1 MANFTAD
8 DYLFF
13 LGSISGSTLTASGNF
28 IDRNSPVDVDVID
41 ANSDNNIDTTDYFGE
56 ATSTYTGFTIILNG
70 NSYAVFNQG
79 PVYSIPYNTADD
91 DLSSFAGTDPNTIGF
106 TNTGENAVVVN
117 CFLTSTLIA
126 TPHGERAIETLEPGA
141 HVTLANGSTAPVRW
155 VARQTM
161 RADAVNL
168 SMPASRLP
176 VRIEAG
182 ALGEGLPHTD
192 LTLTADHALVMD
204 GLLVNASAL
213 VNGATIRF
221 LQAEEMPREFT
232 YWHVELDAHSALLAN
247 GLPAESFVDYTGR
260 AAYDNHVDYLA
271 LHGAERL
278 IPEMPLPRI
287 SARRHLP
294 TALRARLGLEDTDFA
309 LSA

>member
-1 MANFTAD
+1 MD
-8 DYLFF
+8 
-13 LGSISGSTLTASGNF
+13 GN
-28 IDRNSPVDVDVID
+28 ID
-41 ANSDNNIDTTDYFGE
+41 AVDTWGSAAFQIDYSG
-56 ATSTYTGFTIILNG
+56 YTIRLNG
-70 NSYAVFNQG
+70 DDYAVFFNG
-79 PVYSIPYNTADD
+79 GAGYYIPYNSNET
-91 DLSSFAGTDPNTIGF
+91 DLSGFDGVDPDTIGF
-106 TNTGENAVVVN
+106 TATPNDAVVVN
-117 CFLTSTLIA
+117 CFLTGTLIA
-126 TPHGERAIETLEPGA
+126 TPDGERAIETLEPGA
-141 HVTLANGSTAPVRW
+141 HVTLADGTAATIRW

-168 SMPASRLP
+168 SIPANRLP

-182 ALGEGLPHTD
+182 ALGNGLPHTD

-213 VNGATIRF
+213 VNGSTIRF
-221 LQAEEMPREFT
+221 LTADDMPREFT
-232 YWHVELDAHSALLAN
+232 YWHVELDAHSAILAN

-260 AAYDNHVDYLA
+260 AAYDNHADYLA

-294 TALRARLGLEDTDFA
+294 AALRIQLGLEDTDFA